1 MVNVVVGRKRN
12 VRVTTNATAGVID
25 TTVPVTLKT
34 VPYTTTQAAQTR
46 LDHLVD
52 VNAAAESEGA
62 VPVYEANT
70 DTYVIKP
77 VNLSYVVGDLDGG
90 EF

>member
-25 TTVPVTLKT
+25 STVPVTLKT
-34 VPYTTTQAAQTR
+34 VPYVSGLTR
-46 LDHLVD
+46 LDHLLDVD
-52 VNAAAESEGA
+52 ANTESEGA

-70 DTYVIKP
+70 DTYGIKQID
-77 VNLSYVVGDLDGG
+77 LSYVVGDLDGG